1 MSFSVGRLGRVIDVQ
16 DEVIIQWYEI
26 TSRSTL
32 AEAFIAGENALP
44 SGLILNR
51 ISWGKISP
59 GLWMLTAGGDNTG
72 ILITEGKEGS

>member
-16 DEVIIQWYEI
+16 DEVIIEWQEI
-26 TSRSTL
+26 TSHPTL
-32 AEAFIAGENALP
+32 AEAFIAGENAFPAAWAQDHL
-44 SGLILNR
+44 
-51 ISWGKISP
+51 SWDKISP